1 MTPSPSY
8 SSTSPSP
15 SSATPPPACPAHA
28 SEHAPA
34 RDPGRTAGLV
44 PLSEITASSD
54 PQAIYR
60 QLRQDWGPV
69 ARVELEPGV
78 AAWLVM
84 GYRELLALARS
95 EYLFSRDARNW
106 GDFQTGVVPPDSG
119 LGPMM
124 FWRANV
130 IGADGVEHR
139 RLRQPLDDG
148 VAWIDL
154 RRMRRAVEAICAELI
169 ASFAPKGSADLIAE
183 YAQAIPLLAIADLF
197 GLHGAEGH
205 ELLAA
210 LAALF
215 GSADDSQAGNRQFE
229 EILADIR
236 DQRVRQPSADLT
248 TFFVHHPNLT
258 TDAEILQSMVV
269 MISAAQETTTI
280 WIAKTIEKMLTDP
293 RFASRLR
300 GGRLGI
306 TDALD
311 EVLWSDPPMTHM
323 PARYALADTEL
334 GGRAIRRGD
343 VLILGLAA
351 ANDDPAIHTGDPHS
365 ERGNRAHLAW
375 SAGPHA
381 CPARNPARLIAHT
394 AVQTVLDLLPGIR
407 LAADP
412 ADLTSRPSPWTRC
425 PIALPVTFPAPQN

>member
-1 MTPSPSY
+1 MTSNASPSA
-8 SSTSPSP
+8 SSTEL
-15 SSATPPPACPAHA
+15 PPGCPAHTPPG
-28 SEHAPA
+28 HVPA
-34 RDPGRTAGLV
+34 HPPVRDPGTTAGLV
-44 PLSEITASSD
+44 SLAEITASRH
-54 PQAIYR
+54 PQDVYR
-60 QLRQDWGPV
+60 RLRMEWGPV

-84 GYRELLALARS
+84 GYRELLTLART

-106 GDFQTGVVPPDSG
+106 GDVQSGVVPPDSP

-124 FWRANV
+124 FWRPNV

-148 VAWIDL
+148 VRWIDL
-154 RRMRRAVEAICAELI
+154 RRMRRAVEGICVDLI
-169 ASFAPKGSADLIAE
+169 ASFAPRGSADLIAE
-183 YAQAIPLLAIADLF
+183 YAQAIPLLALADLF

-236 DQRVRQPSADLT
+236 DERAARPADDLT
-248 TFFVHHPNLT
+248 TYFLHHKNLAT
-258 TDAEILQSMVV
+258 KDEVLQSMVV

-293 RFASRLR
+293 RFASRLQ

-311 EVLWSDPPMTHM
+311 EALWSDPPMTHM

-334 GGRAIRRGD
+334 GGHAIRRGD

-351 ANDDPAIHTGDPHS
+351 ANDDPAIHTGDPHA
-365 ERGNRAHLAW
+365 ERGNRAHLAF

-381 CPARNPARLIAHT
+381 CPARNPARTIAHT
-394 AVQTVLDLLPGIR
+394 AVQTVLERLPGIR
-407 LAADP
+407 LDADP
-412 ADLTSRPSPWTRC
+412 DQLASRPSPWTRC
-425 PIALPVTFPAPQN
+425 PTSLPVTFPAPPN